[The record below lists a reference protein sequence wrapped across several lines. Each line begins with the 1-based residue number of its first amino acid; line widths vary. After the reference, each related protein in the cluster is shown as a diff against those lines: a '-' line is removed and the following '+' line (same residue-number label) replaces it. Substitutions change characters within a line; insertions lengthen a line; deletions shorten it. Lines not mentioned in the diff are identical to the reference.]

1 MANRAL
7 ARSRPFDLCASS
19 PGCSHPP
26 PSEARCRTQ
35 TGTQGLLACP
45 LKPAGLPF
53 SLGPSRHSPPTIH
66 KPQALL
72 TLNHPPSEAS
82 APELSGRRLPSRIPL
97 SPSGWEWHEESL
109 EGAAS

>member
-1 MANRAL
+1 MANGAL

-19 PGCSHPP
+19 PGCFHPS
-26 PSEARCRTQ
+26 PSEACRGTH

-45 LKPAGLPF
+45 LKPAGLSF
-53 SLGPSRHSPPTIH
+53 SLGPPRHSPPTTH

-97 SPSGWEWHEESL
+97 STSGWEWHKES
-109 EGAAS
+109 